1 MPKNNYLLLDQKK
14 WIVSKMRKQIK
25 YLRLNPDEL
34 GFSRVNRDK
43 IAKHIVPDNQI
54 FRLR

>member
-25 YLRLNPDEL
+25 DLGLNPDEL
-34 GFSRVNRDK
+34 RLYRVNRDK